1 LEKRPL
7 LRLVIV
13 ALIAAL
19 PATVLADDESQAHIE
34 KGRAVVAQVC
44 TTCHTTLGRML
55 QVHKQTPEQWKDLV
69 YFMISRGAQ
78 VMPAEIDDVSAFLAA
93 QGGAQGGRGG
103 GGAGRGGGGGRGG
116 QEALQPPK
124 DVVAAA
130 IPGVVA
136 AGTHIELVAYP
147 VAGTEGPVRMLDG
160 SGVLWTER
168 NVSHISKIDLNGN
181 RSTFVESAEGANGLG
196 WDSKGRL
203 LAVLRPRSGGER
215 VAAIYP
221 PAAAATLADGV
232 DGKPFNALNDLVVS
246 TKDDV
251 YFTDTQ
257 GIYFLRPGRPVKKV
271 VEMKNM
277 NGVVLSKDEKTLYA
291 NHKDGEY
298 VLAFDVQA
306 DGTLS
311 NQRNFGKYKSVTI
324 PGHADPKL
332 AEDNGAD
339 GMAIDDEGRVY
350 TATNAGVEVLSP
362 RGEYLGAIPIG
373 LWGGEQN
380 RLEKPQNLTFAG
392 PDRKWLYTVGS
403 NAIYRVQLLA
413 SGIGSRGK

>member
-1 LEKRPL
+1 MRPRVGYL
-7 LRLVIV
+7 QIFATLVIV
-13 ALIAAL
+13 AAVSLIANAQ
-19 PATVLADDESQAHIE
+19 D
-34 KGRAVVAQVC
+34 GR
-44 TTCHTTLGRML
+44 G
-55 QVHKQTPEQWKDLV
+55 
-69 YFMISRGAQ
+69 
-78 VMPAEIDDVSAFLAA
+78 
-93 QGGAQGGRGG
+93 GGRGG
-103 GGAGRGGGGGRGG
+103 GRGAEQGPP
-116 QEALQPPK
+116 PPK
-124 DVVAAA
+124 DVVAPA

-147 VAGTEGPVRMLDG
+147 VQGTEGPVRLLDG

-203 LAVLRPRSGGER
+203 IAVLRPRSGGEK

-221 PAAAATLADGV
+221 PTNLETLADSV

-246 TKDDV
+246 TKNDI

-257 GIYFLRPGRPVKKV
+257 GIYFLRPGGKAKKV
-271 VEMKNM
+271 ADFKNM
-277 NGVVLSKDEKTLYA
+277 NGVVLSSDEKTLYA

-298 VLAFDVQA
+298 ILAFDVQP
-306 DGTLS
+306 DGSLK
-311 NQRNFGKYKSVTI
+311 NQRNFGKYKSVTT
-324 PGHADPKL
+324 PGAADPRL

-339 GMAIDDEGRVY
+339 GMAIDDAGRIY
-350 TATNAGVEVLSP
+350 TATNVGVEVFSP
-362 RGEYLGAIPIG
+362 KGEYLGAIPIG
-373 LWGGEQN
+373 LWGAEQN
-380 RLEKPQNLTFAG
+380 RIEKPQNLTFAG

-413 SGIGSRGK
+413 AGIKSRGK

>member
-1 LEKRPL
+1 MRPRVGD
-7 LRLVIV
+7 LRAFAILTIV
-13 ALIAAL
+13 AAISIIA
-19 PATVLADDESQAHIE
+19 S
-34 KGRAVVAQVC
+34 
-44 TTCHTTLGRML
+44 
-55 QVHKQTPEQWKDLV
+55 
-69 YFMISRGAQ
+69 
-78 VMPAEIDDVSAFLAA
+78 A
-93 QGGAQGGRGG
+93 QG
-103 GGAGRGGGGGRGG
+103 GGGGGRGRG
-116 QEALQPPK
+116 EQGPPPPK
-124 DVVAAA
+124 DVATPA

-160 SGVLWTER
+160 SGILWTER

-221 PAAAATLADGV
+221 PAAAATLADNV

-246 TKDDV
+246 AKDDI

-257 GIYFLRPGRPVKKV
+257 GIYFLRSGGRAKKV
-271 VEMKNM
+271 ADFKNM
-277 NGVVLSKDEKTLYA
+277 NGVVLSNDEKTLYA
-291 NHKDGEY
+291 NHKDGQY
-298 VLAFDVQA
+298 ILVFDVQP
-306 DGTLS
+306 DGSLK
-311 NQRNFGKYKSVTI
+311 NQNDFGKYKSVVV
-324 PGHADPKL
+324 PGSPDPHFT
-332 AEDNGAD
+332 EDNGAD
-339 GMAIDDEGRVY
+339 GMAIDADGRVY
-350 TATNAGVEVLSP
+350 TATNVGVEVFSP
-362 RGEYLGAIPIG
+362 KGDYLGAIPIG

-380 RLEKPQNLTFAG
+380 MLRKPQNLTFAG

-413 SGIGSRGK
+413 SGIKSRGK

>member
-1 LEKRPL
+1 MRRTIHPSKIH
-7 LRLVIV
+7 V
-13 ALIAAL
+13 
-19 PATVLADDESQAHIE
+19 Q
-34 KGRAVVAQVC
+34 
-44 TTCHTTLGRML
+44 
-55 QVHKQTPEQWKDLV
+55 
-69 YFMISRGAQ
+69 
-78 VMPAEIDDVSAFLAA
+78 LAA
-93 QGGAQGGRGG
+93 TNQSEVRMRPRVGCLQLFAMLVMVAAVSVIANAQGGRGG
-103 GGAGRGGGGGRGG
+103 RGGEQGPP
-116 QEALQPPK
+116 PPK
-124 DVVAAA
+124 DVTAPA

-147 VAGTEGPVRMLDG
+147 VAGTEGPVRVLDG
-160 SGVLWTER
+160 TGILWTER

-203 LAVLRPRSGGER
+203 LAVLRPRSGGEK

-221 PAAAATLADGV
+221 PASVATLADNV

-271 VEMKNM
+271 LELKNM
-277 NGVVLSKDEKTLYA
+277 NGVILSKDEKTLYA

-306 DGTLS
+306 DGTLK
-311 NQRNFGKYKSVTI
+311 NQRNFGKYKSITI

-339 GMAIDDEGRVY
+339 GMAIDEDGRIY
-350 TATNAGVEVLSP
+350 TATNAGVEVFSP
-362 RGEYLGAIPIG
+362 KGEFLGAIPIG
-373 LWGGEQN
+373 LWGAEQN

-392 PDRKWLYTVGS
+392 PDRKLLYTVGS
-403 NAIYRVQLLA
+403 NAIYRVPLLA
-413 SGIGSRGK
+413 QGIKSRGK